1 MTVFKFKRSA
11 VAGKVP
17 TTSDLVGGEIA
28 LNTVDGK
35 LFFKKTVGSTSTIV
49 PLSPLSVGVISGG
62 SVLNDQININA
73 LRFDSDGFVVTS
85 LSSGTTKIV
94 ASTFKTW
101 QVDGQAALQP
111 TGADTVKFVAGSGI
125 QIKTN
130 ATSTVKTI
138 TIESINA
145 ATTATASVSL
155 YQDGNLTLKTGTI
168 RWYAP
173 KTINVYK
180 IIARLAAS
188 ADRTVSVVTKKN
200 GTTNNTINF
209 STGTTRVELNTS
221 IDMVVDDYL
230 TVDVTQIGTP
240 GGPGNGLSVEYKYS
254 IP

>member
-1 MTVFKFKRSA
+1 MTVVKFKRSS
-11 VAGKVP
+11 VTGRVP

-28 LNTVDGK
+28 LNTTDGK

-49 PLSPLSVGVISGG
+49 PLSPMSVGVISGG
-62 SVLNDQININA
+62 SILNDQININA

-85 LSSGTTKIV
+85 LSGGATKIV

-101 QVDGQAALQP
+101 QVDGQAALNP

-125 QIKTN
+125 QISTN

-138 TIESINA
+138 TIESVIA
-145 ATTATASVSL
+145 ATTATAAVSL

-173 KTINVYK
+173 RTINIYK

-188 ADRTVSVVTKKN
+188 ADSTVSVVTKKS
-200 GTTNNTINF
+200 GITSNTINF
-209 STGTTRVELNTS
+209 STGTTRVELTTN
-221 IDMVVDDYL
+221 IDMVIDDYL

>member
-11 VAGKVP
+11 VTGKVP

-49 PLSPLSVGVISGG
+49 PLSPLSVGIISGG
-62 SVLNDQININA
+62 SILNDQININA
-73 LRFDSDGFVVTS
+73 LRFDTDGFVLTS
-85 LSSGTTKIV
+85 LGTGTTKIV

-101 QVDGQAALQP
+101 QVDGQATLQP
-111 TGADTVKFVAGSGI
+111 TGADTVKFVAGAGI

-138 TIESINA
+138 TIESVTA
-145 ATTATASVSL
+145 ATTATDTVSL
-155 YQDGNLTLKTGTI
+155 YQDGSLTLKTGTI

-173 KTINVYK
+173 KAINIYK
-180 IIARLAAS
+180 IIARLASS
-188 ADRTVSVVTKKN
+188 ADKTVSVVTKKN
-200 GTTNNTINF
+200 GTANNTINF
-209 STGTTRVELNTS
+209 STGTTKVEVLTD

-230 TVDVTQIGTP
+230 TVDVTQVGTP
-240 GGPGNGLSVEYKYS
+240 GGPGSGLSVEYKYS
-254 IP
+254 IT